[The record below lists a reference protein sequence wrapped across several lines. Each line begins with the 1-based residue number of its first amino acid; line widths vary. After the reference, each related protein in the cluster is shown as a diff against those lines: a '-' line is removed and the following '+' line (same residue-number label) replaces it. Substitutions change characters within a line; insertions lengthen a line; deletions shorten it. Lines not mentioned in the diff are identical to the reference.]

1 MIRDFLKT
9 IAIVNTIFAVTFGIF
24 IVICTICADYGVTP
38 YLSIPGTLGICG
50 GLYWKLLRAAS
61 RRVGT

>member
-1 MIRDFLKT
+1 MADFLKT
-9 IAIVNTIFAVTFGIF
+9 IFIVNAIFAVTYGIF
-24 IVICTICADYGVTP
+24 IQICLWCAEYGVTP
-38 YLSIPGTLGICG
+38 WFSIPGTLGICG